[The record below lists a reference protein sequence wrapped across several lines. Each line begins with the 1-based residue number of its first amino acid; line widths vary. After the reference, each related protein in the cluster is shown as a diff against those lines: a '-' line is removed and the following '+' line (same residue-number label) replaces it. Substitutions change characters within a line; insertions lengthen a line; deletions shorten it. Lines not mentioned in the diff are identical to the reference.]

1 MSLSDVTYGNVP
13 HSVVSIICAVL
24 TERRESDAVVEGQAT
39 ELEWFEQLGNALGL
53 LGDESST
60 GGRILSRREVWD
72 ARRCLVDVMRLFFN
86 VRLDSVVGRHVGRS
100 RWPVLAVV
108 GAVLIYAAQLG
119 ERNKMSQMSSIV
131 LFRNWVVMWQ
141 GCLSWLQRKVQWTI
155 YVSEV
160 KLSKSEV

>member
-1 MSLSDVTYGNVP
+1 
-13 HSVVSIICAVL
+13 
-24 TERRESDAVVEGQAT
+24 
-39 ELEWFEQLGNALGL
+39 
-53 LGDESST
+53 
-60 GGRILSRREVWD
+60 
-72 ARRCLVDVMRLFFN
+72 
-86 VRLDSVVGRHVGRS
+86 
-100 RWPVLAVV
+100 VLAVV